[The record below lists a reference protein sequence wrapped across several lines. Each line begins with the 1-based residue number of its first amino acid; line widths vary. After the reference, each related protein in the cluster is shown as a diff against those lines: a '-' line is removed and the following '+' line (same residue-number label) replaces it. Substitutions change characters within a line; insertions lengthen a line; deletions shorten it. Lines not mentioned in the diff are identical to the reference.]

1 MLSLILAGLAGAL
14 TGAGETVVVTPPER
28 PGTIVWRK
36 TCNAGLARTATVTS
50 VELRRL
56 GELPPG
62 MLQLAV
68 DKRVEGCSVTVLPR
82 RDETGQHMMLMG
94 PTPRPQL
101 VPTDRRSEPKR
112 RLQRH
117 R

>member
-1 MLSLILAGLAGAL
+1 MLSLILAALAGAL
-14 TGAGETVVVTPPER
+14 TGAGDTVVVTPPER
-28 PGTIVWRK
+28 PGTILWRK
-36 TCNAGLARTATVTS
+36 TCNAGLARTATVSS

-68 DKRVEGCSVTVLPR
+68 DKRVEGCSVTVLPV
-82 RDETGQHMMLMG
+82 RDETGQHMMLQSSPG
-94 PTPRPQL
+94 RAHPVPASKPQ
-101 VPTDRRSEPKR
+101 R
-112 RLQRH
+112 RLKGH